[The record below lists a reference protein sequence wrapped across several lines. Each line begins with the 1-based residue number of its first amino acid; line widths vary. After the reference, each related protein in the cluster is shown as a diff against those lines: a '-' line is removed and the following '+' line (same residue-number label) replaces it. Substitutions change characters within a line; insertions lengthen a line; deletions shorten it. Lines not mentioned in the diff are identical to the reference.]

1 MEQISG
7 NKLFSAERQRLKA
20 VTPSLSSLALGGSSE
35 ILAAIAALHGD
46 LRLLDQV
53 VRGEPVAAVE
63 PLDPA
68 EEKAIGEVK
77 LLRNEIR
84 AMSIA
89 IQQTKSEIAA
99 LRPPNT
105 KDDRLIVVTQE
116 LDAIVTATEQA
127 TNSILESAEKIDQ
140 LAEQM
145 QALGSDATSHRLAG
159 DIRDTV
165 VAMFEA
171 CNFQDITGQRIS
183 KVVKTLQFIEDRIN
197 SMIAIW
203 GADAFAEM
211 PHGQEEMDEES
222 KLLNGPQLAN
232 QGVSQADIDKM
243 FD

>member
-1 MEQISG
+1 M
-7 NKLFSAERQRLKA
+7 
-20 VTPSLSSLALGGSSE
+20 
-35 ILAAIAALHGD
+35 
-46 LRLLDQV
+46 
-53 VRGEPVAAVE
+53 
-63 PLDPA
+63 
-68 EEKAIGEVK
+68 
-77 LLRNEIR
+77 
-84 AMSIA
+84 
-89 IQQTKSEIAA
+89 
-99 LRPPNT
+99 
-105 KDDRLIVVTQE
+105 IVVTQE